1 MAKLEVSVRSHLSR
15 HVRPRGK
22 VEKFHSMEVRA
33 GVDVFPS
40 EDARAVVSAIP

>member
-1 MAKLEVSVRSHLSR
+1 MAKLEVSIHSNFGR

-33 GVDVFPS
+33 GVDVLPS